1 MDYGTAIMELLKK
14 NPIPEQMAGIN
25 IKDENGNCRSTYDIL
40 KDLSEKYEQSF
51 EQDGKWKNSKS

>member
-40 KDLSEKYEQSF
+40 KDLSEKYKQSF
-51 EQDGKWKNSKS
+51 EQDGK